1 MKLRRISRVFIFF
14 TLVCLVLLSIQG
26 GLTWRQV
33 TSGLAEIDSL
43 LEVRQQATRVAAAI
57 DYISLLRYDPLI
69 IEGVH
74 QDVMQISQSLNT
86 FSRLEAQ
93 VAQQHIREIAFIC
106 DQLRAIDI
114 PGYEVDR
121 FVASQL
127 LLHINGL
134 NESLELLLAIPYEN
148 LMQQLLGTMASFVLG
163 VVVFACMSLFGFVLI
178 FRRIGLPIR
187 VIQESVHEFAKGNRQ
202 TRINLDGQD
211 ELAQLAA
218 SFNYMA
224 AKLALN
230 EQELASSEERFRL
243 LARATVDAIWDW
255 DLTSDRIWWS
265 EGLNKTFGYNLKEM
279 DQSLE
284 TLTGPVHPEDVTEMK
299 ASLQEAILSGKEGWR
314 MEYRYRKQSG
324 DYAHIENN
332 AFVIHDASGQA
343 VRVIG
348 GMTDL
353 SEQVQLEEQLRQS
366 QRLESIGQL
375 TGGIAHDFNNLLTV
389 ILGNAELLE
398 DELHSNDELR
408 PLAEMIGKAAQR
420 GAGLTQHLLA
430 YARRQVL
437 KPDLLDVNRM
447 VRDMSGLLK
456 RSLGEQV
463 EIEINLKPDLWP
475 VLADRTQL
483 ESAILNLCINARDA
497 MPTGGSLTIETD
509 NVQLDDHY
517 TLHYQDLRPGEYVRL
532 AISDSGVG
540 IEADCL
546 SKVFE
551 PFFTTKEQGKGTGL
565 GLSMVF
571 GFIKQSNGHI
581 NIYSEPGE
589 GTVVRLYLPRAEE
602 VKEEEV
608 ISSAMQG
615 DGVLVRKVLVVEDDE
630 LVRGHAAELLES
642 LGYQVLS
649 AENGSSALELISQ
662 DDTIDLLFT
671 DIIMPG
677 GMNGRELADQ
687 ALLIR
692 PELKILFTSGYTEHA
707 VLQQGRLEPGI
718 QMLSKPYRRQDLV
731 EKLTTLTGGTEKIS

>member
-1 MKLRRISRVFIFF
+1 MKLRQVSRVFIFF
-14 TLVCLVLLSIQG
+14 TLVCLALLSIQG
-26 GLTWRQV
+26 VLTWRQV
-33 TSGLAEIDSL
+33 TGGLTEIESL
-43 LEVRQQATRVAAAI
+43 LEVRQQTNKVASAI
-57 DYISLLRYDPLI
+57 DFVSLLRYDSII
-69 IEGVH
+69 IEGVK
-74 QDVMQISQSLNT
+74 QDVLQVSQRLSSFT
-86 FSRLEAQ
+86 RLEAE
-93 VAQQHIREIAFIC
+93 VAQQHIKEIAYIC
-106 DQLRAIDI
+106 DQLLAIES
-114 PGYEVDR
+114 PGQEMDR
-121 FVASQL
+121 FIASQL

-134 NESLELLLAIPYEN
+134 NESLELLLATPYEN
-148 LMQQLLGTMASFVLG
+148 LMQQLLSAMASFVIG
-163 VVVFACMSLFGFVLI
+163 VVVFSCMALFGFVLI

-187 VIQESVHEFAKGNRQ
+187 TIQKSVHEFAKGNRQ
-202 TRINLDGQD
+202 IRIHLDGED

-218 SFNYMA
+218 SFNHMA
-224 AKLALN
+224 ARLVQK
-230 EQELASSEERFRL
+230 EQALASSEERFRL

-265 EGLNKTFGYNLKEM
+265 EGLSTTFGYNLKALE
-279 DQSLE
+279 QSSQ
-284 TLTGPVHPEDVTEMK
+284 TLTDPVHPEDLALMK
-299 ASLQEAILSGKEGWR
+299 GTLQEAISSGKEGWR
-314 MEYRYRKQSG
+314 MEYRYRKQNG

-398 DELHSNDELR
+398 DELSSNDELR

-437 KPDLLDVNRM
+437 QPDLLDVNRM
-447 VRDMSGLLK
+447 VRDMSDLLK

-463 EIEINLKPDLWP
+463 EIEIKLHPDLWP

-497 MPTGGSLTIETD
+497 MPTGGSLIIETD
-509 NVQLDDHY
+509 NVHLDDHY
-517 TLHYQDLRPGEYVRL
+517 TVHYQDLNPGEYVRL
-532 AISDSGVG
+532 AISDNGIG
-540 IEADCL
+540 IEEDCL
-546 SKVFE
+546 NKVFE

-581 NIYSEPGE
+581 NIYSELGE

-602 VKEEEV
+602 TEEEGTLSDALQV
-608 ISSAMQG
+608 SEARC
-615 DGVLVRKVLVVEDDE
+615 RKVLVVEDDE

-642 LGYQVLS
+642 LEYQVLS
-649 AENGSSALELISQ
+649 AENGAVALDLIRQ
-662 DDTIDLLFT
+662 DDTIDILFT

-687 ALLIR
+687 ALQIR

-707 VLQQGRLEPGI
+707 ILHQGWFEPGI

-731 EKLTTLTGGTEKIS
+731 DKLTTLMDGTEKIS